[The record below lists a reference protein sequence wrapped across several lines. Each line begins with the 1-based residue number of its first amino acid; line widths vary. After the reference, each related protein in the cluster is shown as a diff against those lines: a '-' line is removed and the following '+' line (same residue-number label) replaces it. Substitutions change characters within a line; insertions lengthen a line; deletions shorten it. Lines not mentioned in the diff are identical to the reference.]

1 MNPLFDSADNDELAT
16 LRWTTGRAEAAS
28 LVARFVREHPR
39 YAHRAAS
46 YRNVVTNARELA
58 FTRGADE
65 HGGAMSSRAGTT
77 DTSLL
82 LAPGC
87 NLACPVCDCRAA
99 APATQAIE
107 RELRRGGGVLELRG
121 EAAVLKSLDD
131 SVHKAREAGWHHV
144 FVRTNGVGFTSEAK
158 AQQLRSTG
166 VDGVVF
172 FLASERPAVHDAIS
186 RARGAHAAGLAGLRR
201 LVAAGLDVR
210 FEIPIL
216 DPSLQNLA
224 STLALLHEVAP
235 TARRARLY
243 APDALRSVDGRVP
256 RELAPPR
263 WDVVR
268 PGLLEAVKFAQD
280 KQIEITLTERDGVP
294 MCAVARV
301 DEDGSVHVPERLFA
315 DRGGRPM
322 PRRSTSSLAPVC
334 SSCAAERVCPG
345 TTTHVLN
352 SHGDHGLSPLPR
364 SPLAPRRDRWDERRK
379 SAAKSAFFV
388 VLRPTVN
395 CNQDCWFC
403 SANETSHNVED
414 DPGRMMRRIA
424 RLARTGVEQISFS
437 GGEPTL
443 SKHLVD
449 YVSVAH
455 RLGVYAIELVTNAVL
470 LDKREKVDA
479 LVNAGLTNVFVSL
492 HGHEESLARL
502 ETRKVGD
509 HGRTVAALR
518 HFVRHDHL
526 RIDVNHVVSAHNY
539 RHLVRFVEWL
549 HAEFGTKIGISF
561 AYVTP
566 QYKALERLGDLVPRY
581 RDVMPYLKRAI
592 ARASELGIG
601 VVVGSRQGVPPCQLE
616 EFMYWSDV
624 LVSLSG
630 ALTEDAPQKQKGP
643 ACADCRF
650 ELVCTG
656 VWKPY
661 AALYGTDELRAI
673 PGDKITP
680 EKAFADV
687 RIARFRPGVDRLDEL
702 RFGDGR
708 VPRSDEIALPTTTP
722 ARVHL
727 PVVTTSEAEHRLRV
741 VLVGT
746 GPRALMFG
754 MAMRRLSGFTLAA
767 VVSPHAPDKELPE
780 IPTEVRRFRRLDE
793 ALEQADV
800 DAVIV
805 ACATRHHAEIV
816 RTATERGLPS
826 LVEKPLAASIVEA
839 EQLCTQT
846 NASITVAQQLR
857 LAGGVDEL
865 LALLGDRS
873 GADRPVEI
881 EVIYRASP
889 HSPAGLHAWSRTAF
903 YELFIHLGDLAR
915 VLAGQT
921 LSVRRATAHGGGRP
935 ERVSIRA
942 RAVAA
947 SNPNVTIELRLAEPA
962 DALDVRV
969 RVADG
974 RVFSWTR
981 SEGVDV
987 VEVADAG
994 GKRTRT
1000 PPRGGDLER
1009 LLVQFRKTIAE
1020 RSPPVVSAAEG
1031 LAAMRFAA
1039 DAVIALEASGAPFDR
1054 AAEPKRVASVPL
1066 RERIG

>member
-1 MNPLFDSADNDELAT
+1 M
-16 LRWTTGRAEAAS
+16 
-28 LVARFVREHPR
+28 
-39 YAHRAAS
+39 
-46 YRNVVTNARELA
+46 TNARELA
-58 FTRGADE
+58 FIRRADE
-65 HGGAMSSRAGTT
+65 HDVDMSSRAGTT

-99 APATQAIE
+99 APARPVIE

-121 EAAVLKSLDD
+121 EAAVLDSLGDA
-131 SVHKAREAGWHHV
+131 VHKARDAGWHHV
-144 FVRTNGVGFTSEAK
+144 FARTNGVGFVSDARV
-158 AQQLRSTG
+158 QQLRATG

-172 FLASERPAVHDAIS
+172 FLASERPAVHDAIA
-186 RARGAHAAGLAGLRR
+186 RVRGAHAAALAGLHR

-224 STLALLHEVAP
+224 SMLALLHGIAP
-235 TARRARLY
+235 AARHVRLY

-263 WDVVR
+263 WDMVR
-268 PGLLEAVKFAQD
+268 PGLLEAIQFARD
-280 KQIEITLTERDGVP
+280 KQIEMTFTERDGVP

-301 DEDGSVHVPERLFA
+301 DDEKTVHVPERLFA

-322 PRRSTSSLAPVC
+322 PRRSTSSLAPIC

-345 TTTHVLN
+345 TTKHVLAV
-352 SHGDHGLSPLPR
+352 HGNQGLSPLPR
-364 SPLAPRRDRWDERRK
+364 SPLAARRERWDEQRK
-379 SAAKSAFFV
+379 TAAKSAFFV
-388 VLRPTVN
+388 VLRPTVH

-455 RLGVYAIELVTNAVL
+455 RMGVYAIELVTNAVL

-479 LVNAGLTNVFVSL
+479 LVNAGLTNVFISL

-502 ETRKVGD
+502 ETRKMGD

-518 HFVRHDHL
+518 HFVRHDKL
-526 RIDVNHVVSAHNY
+526 RIDVNHVVSGHNY

-549 HAEFGTKIGISF
+549 HGEFGTKIGISF

-592 ARASELGIG
+592 ARANELGMN
-601 VVVGSRQGVPPCQLE
+601 VVVGSRQGVPPCQLD

-630 ALTEDAPQKQKGP
+630 ALTEDAPQKQKGT
-643 ACADCRF
+643 ACAECRF

-661 AALYGTDELRAI
+661 AALYGTDELRAV

-680 EKAFADV
+680 ERAFADV
-687 RIARFRPGVDRLDEL
+687 RISRFRPGIDRIAEL
-702 RFGDGR
+702 RFGVGR
-708 VPRSDEIALPTTTP
+708 VPSSDEIALPTAAPT
-722 ARVHL
+722 RVHL
-727 PVVTTSEAEHRLRV
+727 PVVMTSQDAPRTRV
-741 VLVGT
+741 MVVGT
-746 GPRALMFG
+746 GPRALMFVSTL
-754 MAMRRLSGFTLAA
+754 RRLSGFDLKA

-780 IPTEVRRFRRLDE
+780 IPPELPRFRGLDE
-793 ALEQADV
+793 ALGHVPV

-805 ACATRHHAEIV
+805 ACGTRHHAEVV
-816 RTATERGLPS
+816 RTAADRGLPC
-826 LVEKPLAASIVEA
+826 LVEKPLASSIAEA

-846 NASITVAQQLR
+846 SAPITVAQQLR
-857 LAGGVDEL
+857 LAGGVGEL
-865 LALLGDRS
+865 LALVGDRS
-873 GADRPVEI
+873 GADRPIEI
-881 EVIYRASP
+881 DVIHRATL
-889 HSPAGLHAWSRTAF
+889 HSPASLHAWSRTAF
-903 YELFIHLGDLAR
+903 YELLIHLGDLAR

-921 LSVRRATAHGGGRP
+921 LEVRRASAQGGGRP
-935 ERVSIRA
+935 ERVIVRA
-942 RAVAA
+942 RAVDV
-947 SNPNVTIELRLAEPA
+947 PNLNVAIELRLAEPV

-969 RVADG
+969 RVTDG

-1000 PPRGGDLER
+1000 PSRGGDLER
-1009 LLVQFRKTIAE
+1009 LLVHFRQTIVEKSA
-1020 RSPPVVSAAEG
+1020 PVVSAAEG
-1031 LAAMRFAA
+1031 VAAMRFAA
-1039 DAVIALEASGAPFDR
+1039 DTVTALEASGAPFDR